1 MRYMCVLIL
10 LYICVCVLNNRYFA
24 ALNAEVKK
32 TARVEDAEKH
42 AARPA
47 KLSAKAYKAE
57 QHKYFDA
64 LDKEANE
71 QTVKAKRQKK
81 IAKLTMEQA
90 RLEQEQY
97 FKSLDSQDH
106 ITARVRRA
114 ERVGKEEARHVEH
127 ITRVEDKEEARKIGT
142 THEAVPR
149 KKLNAK
155 QAEAQQERYF
165 EHLAAAVHKAPE
177 VIKAEAQAK
186 AAAKKDVLRY
196 SQNVS

>member
-1 MRYMCVLIL
+1 
-10 LYICVCVLNNRYFA
+10 
-24 ALNAEVKK
+24 VKK
-32 TARVEDAEKH
+32 TARVVHAESH

-71 QTVKAKRQKK
+71 QTVKAKRQKN
-81 IAKLTMEQA
+81 IAKLTMKQA
-90 RLEQEQY
+90 RLEQEEY
-97 FKSLDSQDH
+97 FKSLDSHDD

-114 ERVGKEEARHVEH
+114 ERVGKEEARHVEQ
-127 ITRVEDKEEARKIGT
+127 ITRVEDKEEARKIDT

-155 QAEAQQERYF
+155 QALAQQERYF
-165 EHLAAAVHKAPE
+165 EQLAAAVHKAPE
-177 VIKAEAQAK
+177 VIKAEAEAK
-186 AAAKKDVLRY
+186 AAAKTDGLRY
-196 SQNVS
+196 SLKVS